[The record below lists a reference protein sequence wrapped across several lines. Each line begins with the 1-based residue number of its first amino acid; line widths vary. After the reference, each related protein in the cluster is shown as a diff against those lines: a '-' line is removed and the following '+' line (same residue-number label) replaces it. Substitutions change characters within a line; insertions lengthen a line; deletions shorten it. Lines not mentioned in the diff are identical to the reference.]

1 MALVTMMV
9 TRPPLTMSRMPP
21 LLVSLTQPRPA
32 LAPPV
37 AGWLSLTSS
46 LPGGSGLSWDS
57 DLRPDTPATLQTY
70 KDHVYFLILDYLLI
84 FFKINYLLLIF
95 LLNWVGAV
103 AVNIS
108 DITLVKVRSDAF
120 LRWSDFMS
128 RHQLWLR
135 QSPSLASSPTAGFNR
150 NRGENWFL
158 LIKVSSEQDL
168 ITKCT
173 AAEARLFHEAD
184 LVFGVSVSVLSSHL
198 MPDAMLPLSSPLV
211 TPVSIHTSARPG
223 PLGPGPAR
231 CSPVTNKM

>member
-1 MALVTMMV
+1 MTSTFNALVSHSQSISGDHSV
-9 TRPPLTMSRMPP
+9 RGGPWWRWWSWWWPGPPWPCPGCPLCWSLWHSPGRPW
-21 LLVSLTQPRPA
+21 PRPW
-32 LAPPV
+32 LADWVSPRHCRGARGSVETQTWDPTHQQH
-37 AGWLSLTSS
+37 LKLT
-46 LPGGSGLSWDS
+46 
-57 DLRPDTPATLQTY
+57 
-70 KDHVYFLILDYLLI
+70 KDRVYFLILDYLLI

-173 AAEARLFHEAD
+173 AA
-184 LVFGVSVSVLSSHL
+184 V
-198 MPDAMLPLSSPLV
+198 
-211 TPVSIHTSARPG
+211 
-223 PLGPGPAR
+223 
-231 CSPVTNKM
+231 

>member
-173 AAEARLFHEAD
+173 AAEARLFHEGW
-184 LVFGVSVSVLSSHL
+184 LGIRSECVSPLLTPDARCHVAPLLSSCNPCLHSYISQ
-198 MPDAMLPLSSPLV
+198 ARATWTWASPLLA
-211 TPVSIHTSARPG
+211 SH
-223 PLGPGPAR
+223 
-231 CSPVTNKM
+231 K